1 MTQTSVVEDDER
13 LMLEVKAGS
22 RPAFDALFARYRDAV
37 WRFFRRR
44 VPDAARAEEL
54 AQDTFL
60 GILEGAAR
68 YEPRAAFRSY
78 LFGIAYNML
87 LAERRRARNAH
98 APLTDGAAIEGPS
111 PDLDA
116 AMWVRDALATLEDDD
131 REILMLRE
139 YEQLSYQEIADLR
152 LMPLNTVRSRL
163 FRSRMALK
171 AALQKELRTTDDR
184 L

>member
-1 MTQTSVVEDDER
+1 MIQAVRQDDER

-22 RPAFDALFARYRDAV
+22 RRAFDALFTRHRDAV

-60 GILEGAAR
+60 GIFEAAAR
-68 YEPRAAFRSY
+68 YEPSAAFRSY
-78 LFGIAYNML
+78 LFGVAYNVL
-87 LAERRRARNAH
+87 LADRRRTRNLH
-98 APLTDGAAIEGPS
+98 APLADGADIEGPS
-111 PDLDA
+111 SDLDA
-116 AMWVRDALATLEDDD
+116 AMWVRDGLATLDDDD

-163 FRSRMALK
+163 FRARMALR
-171 AALQKELRTTDDR
+171 AALQNEVRTTDDR
-184 L
+184 R